1 MKKLF
6 LSAVAGALLS
16 VLLVQTG
23 CTQDP
28 DVDTT
33 CRVEVPTSPLSIDG
47 VGGDLTL
54 DVRSNAYWNLS
65 AVDSEGNT
73 LRWMTF
79 DPREGM
85 GDARVTITVARNTTA
100 SERTASVVV
109 ATDDGNSSMTVQL
122 TQGAG
127 VASTSGYDFPLADMF
142 LIDDN
147 YQLSNGFIDGNSC
160 YLDGGLVITRTGSSD
175 SGLTFVCPCH
185 NASKNQYYQRGL
197 VAGNWN
203 DGDAWLLEIPVKEDL
218 SGDLR
223 YGFGS
228 RRDNILSGNPW
239 KLEWSSDGTTFHAF
253 SGATVQGASE
263 AVWKLAEFTI
273 PAEQKVPAGGKLL
286 IRMTPDDPTNL
297 GSASDPGTVLFQHG
311 FQVFSASA
319 PRSELPSADTE
330 RIVFSC
336 GFDDLCDV
344 DNATDITL
352 DQGFFNS
359 CRGGSYG
366 IPEALRG
373 LVSIINGYDR
383 PGYLHLG
390 TSTSPGTFS
399 VTLKHLEEMNILRT
413 DVKVSLRAAAVQSV
427 LEPVDGDI
435 RVTVDGESGATA
447 DNEGRAGTVKANVF
461 GEVSAIIRGA
471 TPETVVTISNANTE
485 IEHRFCID
493 DILIEVEGEPERPD
507 ASTPTKCG
515 IDEVRALY
523 SGSAVQIGEN
533 HYLLGRVVSTDNV
546 PEGCFALADTE
557 SGLFVKAAVDGVVP
571 GDEVRVVVLNASLD
585 KVDGLLVLTPDAG
598 AEVGKTG
605 EPVEEPVPVAIA
617 VSDLAG
623 GACEGLYV
631 EMPASQVIDAD
642 LSRSLGGEVTF
653 ETASGDTYA
662 VKTLQNASF
671 ASQSVPQGSGP
682 VFGIV
687 AEGKLMPVSADDVAR
702 MTAARFGE
710 KVYAI
715 TPVSEFFLADPTT
728 LSGEEY
734 SVYGCTLDGEN
745 QLVTFDSGN
754 TVQRMGGTSD
764 RTGRLAAVASQLYN
778 GRFITT
784 GWSGEDVLDQSM
796 VIRMK
801 AASELKGTLRFGFGW
816 QTASKANVPKT
827 WKVEWSTDGSQWNG
841 GVEVAVTPFVDF
853 APTFAVT
860 NASPFKMSR
869 FTLPEGTTVPAGS
882 DIWMRIVPTTTDTYG
897 GGALD
902 SSDPLYLHHG
912 FYLSTDTERAY
923 HTSDLPSDGNVVF
936 TYGFDEAIHGHD
948 YFIPARHFLSN
959 PANLYIPAG
968 WTGTG
973 ETREC
978 PGYVMFGGNSNAKK
992 GSLTTPEL
1000 TKLGDTPTDITVKF
1014 KLAFF
1019 MPANYASSE
1028 AKTLAVAAVNAGT
1041 VVSQPDYSSIPVIRG
1056 ATIAEMEQT
1065 VATYVKWYDY
1075 EVRIT
1080 GATAQTQITFST
1092 TAGRHFLDDIVV
1104 VRD

>member
-1 MKKLF
+1 MKRLF
-6 LSAVAGALLS
+6 LLSAVAGVLLS
-16 VLLVQTG
+16 VMLVQTG

-28 DVDTT
+28 DVDST

-73 LRWMTF
+73 LRWVTF

-85 GDARVTITVARNTTA
+85 GDASVTITVARNTTA
-100 SERTASVVV
+100 SERTASIVV
-109 ATDDGNSSMTVQL
+109 ATDDGNSSMTVRL

-127 VASTSGYDFPLADMF
+127 MGSASGYDFPLADMF
-142 LIDDN
+142 LIDDS
-147 YQLSNGFIDGNSC
+147 YQLSNGFVDGNSC
-160 YLDGGLVITRTGSSD
+160 YLDGGLVITRTGSGD
-175 SGLTFVCPCH
+175 SGLEFVCPCH
-185 NASKNQYYQRGL
+185 NASQNQYYQRGL
-197 VAGNWN
+197 VAGNWS
-203 DGDAWLLEIPVKEDL
+203 DGDAWLLEIPVNADL
-218 SGDLR
+218 SGELR

-239 KLEWSSDGTTFHAF
+239 TLEWSSDGETFHPF

-273 PAEQKVPAGGKLL
+273 PEEQKVPAGGKLL

-297 GSASDPGTVLFQHG
+297 GTSSEPGTVVFQHG
-311 FQVFSASA
+311 FQIFSASA
-319 PRSELPSADTE
+319 PKSVLPPVDE
-330 RIVFSC
+330 ENIVFSW

-352 DQGFFNS
+352 NQGFFNS

-390 TSTSPGTFS
+390 TSANQGTFS

-435 RVTVDGESGATA
+435 RITADAESGATA
-447 DNEGRAGTVKANVF
+447 DNEGRAGTAKPNEF
-461 GEVSAIIRGA
+461 CDVSAIIRGA
-471 TPETVVTISNANTE
+471 TPETVITISNANTE

-523 SGSAVQIGEN
+523 SGSAAQIGEN
-533 HYLLGRVVSTDNV
+533 RYLLGRVVSTDNV
-546 PEGCFALADTE
+546 PEGCFALADE
-557 SGLFVKAAVDGVVP
+557 KAGLFVKASVDGVVP
-571 GDEVRVVVLNASLD
+571 GDEVRVVVLNGTLD
-585 KVDGLLVLTPDAG
+585 EEDGMLVLTPDAG

-605 EPVEEPVPVAIA
+605 EPAEMPDAAAIA

-623 GACEGLYV
+623 GAYEGRYV
-631 EMPASQVIDAD
+631 EMPASQVIDSD
-642 LSRSLGGEVTF
+642 LSRMLEGEITL
-653 ETASGDTYA
+653 ETASGDTY
-662 VKTLQNASF
+662 VMKTLQRASF
-671 ASQSVPQGSGP
+671 ASQSVPQGSGF
-682 VFGIV
+682 VCGIV
-687 AEGKLMPVSADDVAR
+687 AGGCLMPTSAADLAR
-702 MTAARFGE
+702 MSSARFGE

-715 TPVSEFFLADPTT
+715 TPISEFFLADPTT

-734 SVYGCTLDGEN
+734 SIYGCTLNEEN

-801 AASELKGTLRFGFGW
+801 ATSELKGTLRFGFGW
-816 QTASKANVPKT
+816 QTAAKANVPKT

-841 GVEVAVTPFVDF
+841 GVGVAVTPFVDF
-853 APTFAVT
+853 ASTFAVT
-860 NASPFKMSR
+860 NSSPFKMSR
-869 FTLPEGTTVPAGS
+869 FTLPAGTTVPAGS

-902 SSDPLYLHHG
+902 SGDPIYLHHG

-959 PANLYIPAG
+959 VANLYIPAG

-978 PGYVMFGGNSNAKK
+978 PGRRRS
-992 GSLTTPEL
+992 
-1000 TKLGDTPTDITVKF
+1000 
-1014 KLAFF
+1014 
-1019 MPANYASSE
+1019 
-1028 AKTLAVAAVNAGT
+1028 
-1041 VVSQPDYSSIPVIRG
+1041 
-1056 ATIAEMEQT
+1056 
-1065 VATYVKWYDY
+1065 
-1075 EVRIT
+1075 
-1080 GATAQTQITFST
+1080 
-1092 TAGRHFLDDIVV
+1092 
-1104 VRD
+1104 

>member
-6 LSAVAGALLS
+6 LSAVAGALLPVS
-16 VLLVQTG
+16 LMLTG

-28 DVDTT
+28 DVDST
-33 CRVEVPTSPLSIDG
+33 CRVEVSTSPLSIDG
-47 VGGDLTL
+47 SGGDLTL
-54 DVRSNAYWNLS
+54 DVRSNAYWNLT
-65 AVDSEGNT
+65 AQDSEGNT
-73 LRWMTF
+73 LRWVTF
-79 DPREGM
+79 EPRDGM
-85 GDARVTITVARNTTA
+85 GDASVTITVARNTSA
-100 SERTASVVV
+100 QERTASIVV
-109 ATDDGNSSMTVQL
+109 ATDDENSSMTVPL

-127 VASTSGYDFPLADMF
+127 IASTSGYDFPLADMF

-175 SGLTFVCPCH
+175 SELTFVCPCH

-197 VAGNWN
+197 VAGNWS
-203 DGDAWLLEIPVKEDL
+203 DGDAWLLEIPVKEEL
-218 SGDLR
+218 WGELR

-239 KLEWSSDGTTFHAF
+239 ALEWSSDGTTFHAF

-273 PAEQKVPAGGKLL
+273 PEAQKVPAGGKLL

-297 GSASDPGTVLFQHG
+297 GSSSEPGTVVFQHG
-311 FQVFSASA
+311 FQVFNASASKCQ
-319 PRSELPSADTE
+319 LPSADEE
-330 RIVFSC
+330 RIVFSW

-344 DNATDITL
+344 DDATDITL

-390 TSTSPGTFS
+390 TSTNPGTFS

-435 RVTVDGESGATA
+435 RITVDDQSGATA
-447 DNEGRAGTVKANVF
+447 DNEGRAGTAKHNEF
-461 GEVSAIIRGA
+461 CDVSAIIRGA
-471 TPETVVTISNANTE
+471 TPETVITISNANTE

-507 ASTPTKCG
+507 ASEPAKCG
-515 IDEVRALY
+515 IDELRALY
-523 SGSAVQIGEN
+523 AGSATKVEEN
-533 HYLLGRVVSTDNV
+533 LYLLGRVVSTDNV
-546 PEGCFALADTE
+546 PEGCFALADAE
-557 SGLFVKAAVDGVVP
+557 AGIFVRAAIDGVVP
-571 GDEVRVVVLNASLD
+571 GDEVRVVVLNATLD
-585 KVDGLLVLTPDAG
+585 QEDGLLVLTPDAG
-598 AEVGKTG
+598 AETGKTG
-605 EPVEEPVPVAIA
+605 EASQQPVPAAIA

-631 EMPASQVIDAD
+631 EMPASQVVDAD
-642 LSRSLGGEVTF
+642 LSRTLAGEITL
-653 ETASGDTYA
+653 ETASGDTYIL
-662 VKTLQNASF
+662 KTLQRASF
-671 ASQSVPQGSGP
+671 ASQSVPQGSGA
-682 VFGIV
+682 VYGIV
-687 AEGKLMPVSADDVAR
+687 AGGKLMPVSADDLVQ
-702 MTAARFGE
+702 MSSTRFGE

-715 TPVSEFFLADPTT
+715 TPISEFFLADPTS
-728 LSGEEY
+728 LVGDEY
-734 SVYGCTLDGEN
+734 SVFGCRLDEAN

-754 TVQRMGGTSD
+754 TVQRMGGASD
-764 RTGRLAAVASQLYN
+764 RTGRLAAVAGQLYN

-784 GWSGEDVLDQSM
+784 GWSGDDVLDQAM

-801 AASELKGTLRFGFGW
+801 ATSELKGTLRFGFGW
-816 QTASKANVPKT
+816 QTASKASVPKT

-860 NASPFKMSR
+860 NTSPFKMSR

-882 DIWMRIVPTTTDTYG
+882 DIWMRIVPATTDPYG
-897 GGALD
+897 GTALD
-902 SSDPLYLHHG
+902 SADPIYLHHG
-912 FYLSTDTERAY
+912 FYLSTDSERAY
-923 HTSDLPSDGNVVF
+923 HTNDLPSGGDVVF

-959 PANLYIPAG
+959 LANPYVPAG
-968 WTGTG
+968 WSGTG

-992 GSLTTPEL
+992 GSLTTPKL

-1019 MPANYASSE
+1019 MPANYASTE
-1028 AKTLAVAAVNAGT
+1028 EKTLKITAENAGT
-1041 VVSQPDYSSIPVIRG
+1041 VVSQPDYSSIPAIKG
-1056 ATIAEMEQT
+1056 ATIAEMEET

-1075 EVRIT
+1075 EVHIS
-1080 GATAQTQITFST
+1080 GATSQTQITFST
-1092 TAGRHFLDDIVV
+1092 TAGRHFVDDIVV

>member
-73 LRWMTF
+73 LRWVTF

-493 DILIEVEGEPERPD
+493 DILI
-507 ASTPTKCG
+507 
-515 IDEVRALY
+515 
-523 SGSAVQIGEN
+523 
-533 HYLLGRVVSTDNV
+533 
-546 PEGCFALADTE
+546 
-557 SGLFVKAAVDGVVP
+557 VK
-571 GDEVRVVVLNASLD
+571 
-585 KVDGLLVLTPDAG
+585 K
-598 AEVGKTG
+598 
-605 EPVEEPVPVAIA
+605 
-617 VSDLAG
+617 
-623 GACEGLYV
+623 
-631 EMPASQVIDAD
+631 
-642 LSRSLGGEVTF
+642 
-653 ETASGDTYA
+653 
-662 VKTLQNASF
+662 
-671 ASQSVPQGSGP
+671 
-682 VFGIV
+682 
-687 AEGKLMPVSADDVAR
+687 
-702 MTAARFGE
+702 
-710 KVYAI
+710 
-715 TPVSEFFLADPTT
+715 
-728 LSGEEY
+728 
-734 SVYGCTLDGEN
+734 
-745 QLVTFDSGN
+745 
-754 TVQRMGGTSD
+754 
-764 RTGRLAAVASQLYN
+764 
-778 GRFITT
+778 
-784 GWSGEDVLDQSM
+784 
-796 VIRMK
+796 
-801 AASELKGTLRFGFGW
+801 
-816 QTASKANVPKT
+816 
-827 WKVEWSTDGSQWNG
+827 
-841 GVEVAVTPFVDF
+841 
-853 APTFAVT
+853 
-860 NASPFKMSR
+860 
-869 FTLPEGTTVPAGS
+869 
-882 DIWMRIVPTTTDTYG
+882 
-897 GGALD
+897 
-902 SSDPLYLHHG
+902 
-912 FYLSTDTERAY
+912 
-923 HTSDLPSDGNVVF
+923 
-936 TYGFDEAIHGHD
+936 
-948 YFIPARHFLSN
+948 
-959 PANLYIPAG
+959 
-968 WTGTG
+968 
-973 ETREC
+973 
-978 PGYVMFGGNSNAKK
+978 
-992 GSLTTPEL
+992 
-1000 TKLGDTPTDITVKF
+1000 
-1014 KLAFF
+1014 
-1019 MPANYASSE
+1019 
-1028 AKTLAVAAVNAGT
+1028 
-1041 VVSQPDYSSIPVIRG
+1041 
-1056 ATIAEMEQT
+1056 
-1065 VATYVKWYDY
+1065 
-1075 EVRIT
+1075 
-1080 GATAQTQITFST
+1080 
-1092 TAGRHFLDDIVV
+1092 
-1104 VRD
+1104 